1 VPACAALAASDPPR
15 TGPGGSSEPKSQ
27 AIRNLD
33 FLKAN
38 RVRAMRFYDFYRTV
52 FSRLE
57 SLDFQ
62 QFALLV
68 IVIVAFGF
76 YCLRGFGSRHDY

>member
-1 VPACAALAASDPPR
+1 MSLP
-15 TGPGGSSEPKSQ
+15 
-27 AIRNLD
+27 D
-33 FLKAN
+33 F
-38 RVRAMRFYDFYRTV
+38 VRTV

-57 SLDFQ
+57 NLDFQ
-62 QFALLV
+62 QYALLV

>member
-1 VPACAALAASDPPR
+1 MHLHELYQTVLR
-15 TGPGGSSEPKSQ
+15 
-27 AIRNLD
+27 RLD
-33 FLKAN
+33 N
-38 RVRAMRFYDFYRTV
+38 
-52 FSRLE
+52 
-57 SLDFQ
+57 LDFQ

>member
-1 VPACAALAASDPPR
+1 
-15 TGPGGSSEPKSQ
+15 
-27 AIRNLD
+27 
-33 FLKAN
+33 
-38 RVRAMRFYDFYRTV
+38 MRFHELYRTV

-57 SLDFQ
+57 HLDFQ

-76 YCLRGFGSRHDY
+76 YCLRGFGSRSNY

>member
-1 VPACAALAASDPPR
+1 
-15 TGPGGSSEPKSQ
+15 
-27 AIRNLD
+27 
-33 FLKAN
+33 
-38 RVRAMRFYDFYRTV
+38 MRFYDIYRAV

-57 SLDFQ
+57 NLEFQ

-68 IVIVAFGF
+68 LLIVAFGF

>member
-1 VPACAALAASDPPR
+1 MHLH
-15 TGPGGSSEPKSQ
+15 E
-27 AIRNLD
+27 
-33 FLKAN
+33 
-38 RVRAMRFYDFYRTV
+38 FYRTV
-52 FSRLE
+52 LLRLE
-57 SLDFQ
+57 NLNYQ